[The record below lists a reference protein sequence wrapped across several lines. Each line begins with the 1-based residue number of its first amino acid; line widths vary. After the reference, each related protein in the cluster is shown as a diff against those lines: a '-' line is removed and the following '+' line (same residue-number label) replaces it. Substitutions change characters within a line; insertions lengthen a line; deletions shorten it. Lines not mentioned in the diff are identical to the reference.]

1 MPPPTRPQR
10 RSTGQRRARQALGAA
25 LVVACTAILGA
36 CSNPKPSAEIAPDG
50 LVALVADPGGTTLLG
65 WDASG
70 GDAVP
75 ITLPQ
80 GGAVWVAT
88 GRADVLAA
96 TLEGGKLATSD
107 PIHLGKKLAWRT
119 VKAVA
124 PTGGAPKGPDFFAAW
139 DTEGGRFAT
148 LAGDL
153 VAGDP
158 IRLVLID
165 PSVGTAF
172 EIPIDRPV
180 VAAPPAWIDGDRL
193 VLVTGDAAAP
203 ATTIVDTTTSEL
215 TDGPIGARLVA
226 TSANGKRIATMAGQG
241 APVVVRDTAGWL
253 SGDGSSIAS
262 VDPPNGSTTAIA
274 FALDATGQR
283 LVIAWAAKDGTVTLA
298 VHDGGSAWRRV
309 AQPKIGSARAA
320 VVAWRR

>member
-1 MPPPTRPQR
+1 MPPSTRLPR
-10 RSTGQRRARQALGAA
+10 RSPGRRRARQALGAA
-25 LVVACTAILGA
+25 LVVACTAVLGA
-36 CSNPKPSAEIAPDG
+36 CSNPKPSAEVAPNG
-50 LVALVADPGGTTLLG
+50 LVALVADPGGTRLLG

-70 GDAVP
+70 GDPLA
-75 ITLPQ
+75 ITLPP
-80 GGAVWVAT
+80 GGAVWVAA
-88 GRADVLAA
+88 GRAGVLAA
-96 TLEGGKLATSD
+96 ALEGGTLATSD
-107 PIHLGKKLAWRT
+107 PIRLGTKLAWRT
-119 VKAVA
+119 VKAVG
-124 PTGGAPKGPDFFAAW
+124 PTGAAPKGPDYFAAW

-153 VAGDP
+153 VAGSA

-165 PSVGTAF
+165 PSVRTAF

-180 VAAPPAWIDGDRL
+180 VAAPPAWLDGDRL
-193 VLVTGDAAAP
+193 VLVTGDAATP
-203 ATTIVDTTTSEL
+203 TTTIVDTATSEL
-215 TDGPIGARLVA
+215 TDGPIGVRLVA
-226 TSANGKRIATMAGQG
+226 TSADGKRIATMAGQG

-262 VDPPNGSTTAIA
+262 VDPPTGSTTAIA
-274 FALDATGQR
+274 FALDSTGQR

-309 AQPKIGSARAA
+309 AQPTIGSARAA